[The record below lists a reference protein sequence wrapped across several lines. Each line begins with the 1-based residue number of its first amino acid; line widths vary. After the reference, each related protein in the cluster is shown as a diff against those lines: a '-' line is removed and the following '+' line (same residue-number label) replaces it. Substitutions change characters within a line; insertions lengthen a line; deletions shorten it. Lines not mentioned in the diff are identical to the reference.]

1 MATLFVRHNVKDYT
15 AWREAYDAFDGER
28 RAMGVTSYGVYQ
40 LDGNPNDVTFYHEF
54 ATMDSA
60 AAFAASPR
68 LREVMQAAGADSQPD
83 IWYTNRT

>member
-40 LDGNPNDVTFYHEF
+40 LDDNPNDVPFYHEF

-68 LREVMQAAGADSQPD
+68 LREVMQAAGADNQPD

>member
-40 LDGNPNDVTFYHEF
+40 LDDNPNDVTFYHEF

-60 AAFAASPR
+60 AG
-68 LREVMQAAGADSQPD
+68 LRRQSAVARSHAG
-83 IWYTNRT
+83 RRRR